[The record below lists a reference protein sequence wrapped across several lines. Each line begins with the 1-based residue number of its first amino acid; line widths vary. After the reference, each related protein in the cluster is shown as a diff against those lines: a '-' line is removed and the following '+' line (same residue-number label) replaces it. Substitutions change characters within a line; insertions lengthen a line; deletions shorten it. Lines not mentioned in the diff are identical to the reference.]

1 MKKSKFDSKIVP
13 SFSFLLPACFIL
25 LVSSCNFEDVSG
37 PEPSP
42 PGPDPDPDPPA
53 DTVGT
58 VPPDGVLE
66 TVTWN
71 LEWYGTVG
79 NGPSDEDLQ
88 TNNALKVIDSLKA
101 DLYALQEIHSQRSLD
116 SLTSRMKGYSG
127 FVADHISYNQ
137 RTAFIFNT
145 QTIDSISSGSITE
158 FQDDYDWA
166 GRFPLYFRFEYN
178 YEAQGIEIPIYAIV
192 IHSKCCDDQESYQRR
207 MRAAESLYTYLT
219 RNEPET
225 NIIILGDYNDDV
237 DESIYQDAETPYDD
251 FVDDE
256 ANFFVVTKS
265 LSQKGQSSTVD
276 ERYPDTIDHITVSDE
291 MEPFYRLNS
300 EAAFTQAANFIDQ
313 YGTTTSDHYPV
324 IAKFDVRL

>member
-1 MKKSKFDSKIVP
+1 MKKSKFHSKVFK
-13 SFSFLLPACFIL
+13 SFSFLLLSCFVFL
-25 LVSSCNFEDVSG
+25 AVSCDFEDVSG
-37 PEPSP
+37 PEPS

-58 VPPDGVLE
+58 VPPDGILE

-71 LEWYGTVG
+71 LEWYGTIG
-79 NGPSDEDLQ
+79 NGPSDENLQ

-101 DLYALQEIHSQRSLD
+101 DLYALQEINSQGSLD

-127 FVADHISYNQ
+127 FVANHINYNQ

-145 QTIDSISSGSITE
+145 QTIDSISSGPITE

-166 GRFPLYFRFEYN
+166 GRFPLYFRFDYN

-225 NIIILGDYNDDV
+225 IVIILGDYNDDV
-237 DESIYQDAETPYDD
+237 DESIYQGAETPYDD
-251 FVDDE
+251 FVNDE
-256 ANFFVVTKS
+256 ANFFVVTRS
-265 LSQKGQSSTVD
+265 LSQEGQSSTINFS
-276 ERYPDTIDHITVSDE
+276 DTIDHITVSNE
-291 MEPFYRLNS
+291 MEPFYLLNS
-300 EAAFTQAANFIDQ
+300 EAAFTQVTTFIDQ
-313 YGTTTSDHYPV
+313 YGATTSDHYPI
-324 IAKFDVRL
+324 IAKFDVKQ